1 MKKYLLRLVLVA
13 VAAGAV
19 WAGWAIYKAMPQRQ
33 EQVATARVRRG
44 DVVVRSYAR
53 GELRA
58 VRSSTL
64 VAPNLFGT
72 VQITNLAPLGA
83 LAREKDLIVEFD
95 DSEVLSRVEE
105 KQLEID
111 QVDEQIKKSQADL
124 AIRNNQDQVELLRAR
139 YAVRRSEL
147 EVKRNE
153 LLPDIDQKK
162 NILNLDEARRRLKQL
177 ESDVKSR
184 QEQAQAELAVLNERR
199 RKATQ
204 ELAREKQ
211 RLFQVKLLSPMTGLV
226 ALRQNRGTMFV
237 PGMQIPDLREGDQVQ
252 PGMPVADILDLSEL
266 ELVAKVGELDRAQ
279 LTEGQDVHIRLDAL
293 GDRSFTGKIKSMSG
307 TASANVFSSDP
318 AKKFDVVFSIEMQQ
332 LMRALNAKPEQIA
345 RVLATAEANRKK
357 PPVAGGGMSMG
368 MMMGGGAA
376 GGAIMTAGMGAPG
389 GAQVGPGAGGPAVM
403 FQRPGGGGE
412 GGMSAGAGGGGE
424 GREGRAAGG
433 RGGMGGMFGQMS
445 DEDRTKMREA
455 MQKALNGRS
464 MRDLSDE
471 ERQKVMAEVAK
482 AVPAM
487 AKAMAAQGGAGAP
500 GARGAGRGGQSGAA
514 PAAAGA
520 VGGPPGG
527 GMPMMAMG
535 TGTQFS
541 EKDLAAAKLPPAP
554 ESDNN
559 LDVLIRPGLLADVE
573 IILERISNAIN
584 IPANAV
590 FEKDGKQVVYVKT
603 GSRWDERAIK
613 PLKRTESTMVIA
625 SGLTPGETVALA
637 DPNAKPGDKKKTD
650 KPAAAPMGMPGGG
663 GGGGRGGG

>member
-1 MKKYLLRLVLVA
+1 MKKYVIRLALLVVA
-13 VAAGAV
+13 GGAV
-19 WAGWAIYKAMPQRQ
+19 WAGWALYKAMPQRQ
-33 EQVATARVRRG
+33 EQIATARVRRG

-58 VRSSTL
+58 VRSATL

-95 DSEVLSRVEE
+95 DSEVVSRLEE

-111 QVDEQIKKSQADL
+111 QVDEQMKKAQADL
-124 AIRNNQDQVELLRAR
+124 AIRNNQDQVELLSAR

-184 QEQAQAELAVLNERR
+184 REQAQAEIAVLNERR
-199 RKATQ
+199 RKAVQ
-204 ELAREKQ
+204 ELARERQ

-237 PGMQIPDLREGDQVQ
+237 PGMQIPDFREGDQVQ
-252 PGMPVADILDLSEL
+252 PGMPVVDILDLSEL

-293 GDRSFTGKIKSMSG
+293 GEKSFTGKIKSMSG

-318 AKKFDVVFSIEMQQ
+318 AKKFDVIFSIEMQQ

-345 RVLATAEANRKK
+345 RVLATAEANRRK
-357 PPVAGGGMSMG
+357 PPTPGMG
-368 MMMGGGAA
+368 MMMGGGAQ
-376 GGAIMTAGMGAPG
+376 GGAMMTASMGAPSG
-389 GAQVGPGAGGPAVM
+389 GADAGAGSPAIM
-403 FQRPGGGGE
+403 FQRPGAAGGAAGE
-412 GGMSAGAGGGGE
+412 GRTGGGE
-424 GREGRAAGG
+424 GRTG
-433 RGGMGGMFGQMS
+433 RGGMGGMMGQLS
-445 DEDRTKMREA
+445 DDDRTKFREA
-455 MQKALNGRS
+455 MQKALDGRS

-471 ERQKVMAEVAK
+471 ERQKVMADVAK
-482 AVPAM
+482 AVPSLG
-487 AKAMAAQGGAGAP
+487 KLMAAQGGTAGQGAP
-500 GARGAGRGGQSGAA
+500 GAGRGQAAQGAA
-514 PAAAGA
+514 GQDGA
-520 VGGPPGG
+520 SGGRGPGGPGA
-527 GMPMMAMG
+527 GMPMMAGG
-535 TGTQFS
+535 TGTGTAFN
-541 EKDLAAAKLPPAP
+541 EKDLASAKLPPAP
-554 ESDNN
+554 ESDSN

-573 IILERISNAIN
+573 IILERIPNAIN

-590 FEKDGKQVVYVKT
+590 FEKDGKPVVFVKN
-603 GSRWDERAIK
+603 GNRWDERVIK
-613 PLKRTESTMVIA
+613 PLKRTESTMVVA
-625 SGLTPGETVALA
+625 SGVNPGEIVALG
-637 DPNAKPGDKKKTD
+637 DPTARSGDKKKD

-663 GGGGRGGG
+663 GGGGGRG